1 MNRIRFIDVGSMPS
15 QKQLVQPRLCNQQQI
30 LSVELWNVVHFELA
44 EGGATNTKFR
54 SGAIVLDGLVP
65 RVPGLMGSTPPRG
78 YTTMYENSAGGSFI
92 DCFHRVSWFQNDT
105 DHLLLVKDA
114 LWDVSTTLR
123 RLSKLR
129 VSPGRQPEARGS
141 LPMHVPAEA
150 PQKSGLSALSGTP
163 SQSRFTIET
172 VQF

>member
-1 MNRIRFIDVGSMPS
+1 MLSARVTGAM
-15 QKQLVQPRLCNQQQI
+15 LCW
-30 LSVELWNVVHFELA
+30 LR
-44 EGGATNTKFR
+44 GGATNTKFR

-78 YTTMYENSAGGSFI
+78 YTTIYENSAGGSFI

-105 DHLLLVKDA
+105 DHLMLVKDA

-123 RLSKLR
+123 RSSNFK

-150 PQKSGLSALSGTP
+150 PQKSGLSALSDPANLLQGRP
-163 SQSRFTIET
+163 VPKSLYS
-172 VQF
+172 